1 MELKALFQR
10 IAAAIRDKEGS
21 AAPIR
26 AADFPDRI
34 SAITT
39 GTDTSDA
46 TAGPGDILA
55 GKTAYAGGQ
64 RLTGS
69 IAARAAQT
77 ITPGPAEQVI
87 PAGLYL
93 AGAQTVQGD
102 GNLRPENV
110 RKGVALFGV
119 EGSSIDWKDYKNV
132 RGTAYTTI
140 NGEFAQFAVTT
151 AQSLEGE
158 DGTKKIRIN
167 IVLTLMTKTAETTKQ
182 SEIYVDYV

>member
-21 AAPIR
+21 AAPLR

-39 GTDTSDA
+39 GTATSDA

-55 GKTAYAGGQ
+55 GKTAYAGGEK
-64 RLTGS
+64 LTGA
-69 IAARAAQT
+69 IAVQAAQT

-93 AGAQTVQGD
+93 DGAQTVQGD
-102 GNLRPENV
+102 GNLSAENI
-110 RKGVALFGV
+110 RKGVTLFGV

-132 RGTAYTTI
+132 KGTAYTTI

-151 AQSLEGE
+151 ARPVEE

-167 IVLTLMTKTAETTKQ
+167 IELTLMTKTAEITKQ
-182 SEIYVDYV
+182 SEIYVEYV